1 MTGSC
6 SCLREFCSVFWHG
19 REPAKPKPSPARP
32 SAVQATVFGALGLRT
47 TTALSETATLSGTRD
62 AREASLV
69 TGSVPSLLTGEALH
83 AVTIGW
89 PDQVASEASLGNLA
103 MTVAGTGISA
113 DFVMARALS
122 VLGSAAP
129 AARTSPPV
137 DQRNSHRPTGSPNQT
152 IAISGGRVVINEHVS
167 SAGAIVV
174 NGSMSLLTAWWTS
187 SSRRRSRHL
196 LTTKGGVTMR
206 LGIGTTIRFSLIAGA
221 VFIAGAVQLLTTD
234 SAIAQEQPLAT
245 L

>member
-1 MTGSC
+1 MERVTSHDWKLLMLAGVLVSLLAWPGTSEAQTVTGQ
-6 SCLREFCSVFWHG
+6 
-19 REPAKPKPSPARP
+19 A

-47 TTALSETATLSGTRD
+47 TTALSKTATLSGTRD

-122 VLGSAAP
+122 VLGSAGTG
-129 AARTSPPV
+129 RTNIAGLSINGIPIV
-137 DQRNSHRPTGSPNQT
+137 PTGSPNQT
-152 IAISGGRVVINEHVS
+152 IAIAGGRVVINEHVS

-174 NGSMSLLTAWWTS
+174 NGL
-187 SSRRRSRHL
+187 HVVVD
-196 LTTKGGVTMR
+196 GVVDVVIASAKS
-206 LGIGTTIRFSLIAGA
+206 GIF
-221 VFIAGAVQLLTTD
+221 
-234 SAIAQEQPLAT
+234 
-245 L
+245 

>member
-1 MTGSC
+1 MERVTSHDWKLFMLAGVLVSLLAWPGTSEAQTVTGQ
-6 SCLREFCSVFWHG
+6 
-19 REPAKPKPSPARP
+19 A

-47 TTALSETATLSGTRD
+47 TTALSKTATLSGTRD

-122 VLGSAAP
+122 VLGSAGTG
-129 AARTSPPV
+129 RTNIAGLSINGIPIV
-137 DQRNSHRPTGSPNQT
+137 PTGSPNQT
-152 IAISGGRVVINEHVS
+152 IAIAGGRVVINEQVS
-167 SAGAIVV
+167 SAGALVV
-174 NGSMSLLTAWWTS
+174 NAL
-187 SSRRRSRHL
+187 HVVVD
-196 LTTKGGVTMR
+196 GVADVV
-206 LGIGTTIRFSLIAGA
+206 IA
-221 VFIAGAVQLLTTD
+221 
-234 SAIAQEQPLAT
+234 SAIAGIF
-245 L
+245 

>member
-1 MTGSC
+1 MERVTSHDWKLFMLAGVLVSLLAWPGTSEAQTVTGQ
-6 SCLREFCSVFWHG
+6 
-19 REPAKPKPSPARP
+19 A

-47 TTALSETATLSGTRD
+47 TTTLSKTATLSGTRD

-122 VLGSAAP
+122 VLGSAGTG
-129 AARTSPPV
+129 RTNINGLRINGIPIV
-137 DQRNSHRPTGSPNQT
+137 PTGSPNQT
-152 IAISGGRVVINEHVS
+152 IAIAGGRVVINEHVS
-167 SAGAIVV
+167 SAGATVV
-174 NGSMSLLTAWWTS
+174 NGL
-187 SSRRRSRHL
+187 HVVVD
-196 LTTKGGVTMR
+196 GVMDVVIASAKS
-206 LGIGTTIRFSLIAGA
+206 GIF
-221 VFIAGAVQLLTTD
+221 
-234 SAIAQEQPLAT
+234 
-245 L
+245 

>member
-1 MTGSC
+1 MERVTSHDWKLFMLAGVLVSLLAWPGTSEAQTVTGQ
-6 SCLREFCSVFWHG
+6 
-19 REPAKPKPSPARP
+19 A

-47 TTALSETATLSGTRD
+47 TTTLSKTATLSGTRD

-122 VLGSAAP
+122 VLGSAGTG
-129 AARTSPPV
+129 RTNIAGLSINGIPIV
-137 DQRNSHRPTGSPNQT
+137 PTGSPNQT
-152 IAISGGRVVINEHVS
+152 IAIAGGRVVINEHVS

-174 NGSMSLLTAWWTS
+174 NGL
-187 SSRRRSRHL
+187 HVVVD
-196 LTTKGGVTMR
+196 GVVDVVIASAKS
-206 LGIGTTIRFSLIAGA
+206 GIF
-221 VFIAGAVQLLTTD
+221 
-234 SAIAQEQPLAT
+234 
-245 L
+245 

>member
-1 MTGSC
+1 MLAGVLVSLLAWPGTSEAQTVTGQ
-6 SCLREFCSVFWHG
+6 
-19 REPAKPKPSPARP
+19 A

-47 TTALSETATLSGTRD
+47 TTALSKTATLSGTRD

-122 VLGSAAP
+122 VLGSAGTG
-129 AARTSPPV
+129 RTNIAGLSINGIPIV
-137 DQRNSHRPTGSPNQT
+137 PTGSPNQT
-152 IAISGGRVVINEHVS
+152 IAIAGGRVVINEHVS

-174 NGSMSLLTAWWTS
+174 NGL
-187 SSRRRSRHL
+187 HVVVD
-196 LTTKGGVTMR
+196 GVVDVVIASAKS
-206 LGIGTTIRFSLIAGA
+206 GIF
-221 VFIAGAVQLLTTD
+221 
-234 SAIAQEQPLAT
+234 
-245 L
+245 